1 MSSGFDWDTAVPT
14 HPRTT
19 LTDEQWNQFNT
30 DGYFVVENLVDP
42 TTLAEVT
49 AETDI
54 FCEEADSFLEKLPDS

>member
-14 HPRTT
+14 HTRTT
-19 LTDEQWNQFNT
+19 LTDEQWNQFNS

-49 AETDI
+49 A
-54 FCEEADSFLEKLPDS
+54 